1 MNALI
6 AKEWDPDDWNRD
18 IWEDPNE
25 VEDIE
30 PSNSAS
36 RSNPSTLSVEVNP
49 VVPEEPV
56 IASSEV
62 IALQGTVDSLP
73 YLPLSLPLL
82 LDLKRDSG
90 LKKPYRVRFKCNTE

>member
-49 VVPEEPV
+49 VVPE
-56 IASSEV
+56 
-62 IALQGTVDSLP
+62 
-73 YLPLSLPLL
+73 
-82 LDLKRDSG
+82 
-90 LKKPYRVRFKCNTE
+90 